1 LISWKKEG
9 VKGNQNSGVL
19 TVQKK
24 YKNMKLLKIN
34 IYAPEA
40 FEREF
45 QKQRPKRKKISDAN
59 VKTVTSI

>member
-9 VKGNQNSGVL
+9 VKGNQNSCVL

-24 YKNMKLLKIN
+24 YENMKLLKIN
-34 IYAPEA
+34 IYEPEA

-45 QKQRPKRKKISDAN
+45 QKPRPKEEED
-59 VKTVTSI
+59 